1 MDRQT
6 LLAFLL
12 IGFIIVL
19 YPWYMSIVAPTPSP
33 VGSLN
38 QPQQDGVQVD
48 IIESATPDIPAKAST
63 TNSSALLKTINIT
76 TNLYDLDISNKNGG
90 SFTDFKL
97 YDFKDH
103 NNRLVNLIDKDNS
116 NNMAIGFVSVD
127 GDKILLDNNWGVVG
141 SANKLRVDRG
151 QKTLTFKTQF
161 SGQAVTKKYTFY
173 ADSYNIDVDV
183 TFENPS
189 RFISR
194 NQYTVNWNGGMPATE
209 KNLSNDYLFF
219 VGHASLGGE
228 NLGSRPKKGK
238 SSVESQNGST
248 LWSAIKT
255 KYFISAIIPS
265 EPGIAAQVEG
275 ELINDKPI
283 YHTQIT
289 QSTNSANQYTVYLG
303 PLDYNSLRDFNV
315 GLETN
320 VDLGW
325 ALFRPIGQVISW
337 LLTKMYALI
346 PNYGAV
352 VVLFAFLIKLLL
364 NPLTVKTFE
373 STRKMQSLA
382 PEIQKLKEKYKND
395 PQKMSRAQMEL
406 YKNSGANPM
415 GGCLP
420 MLIQMPIL
428 VSIFS
433 IFRSKIEF
441 RGAPFFGWI
450 SDLSVPDTLFE
461 IGGFPINVLPV
472 LMGSTMF
479 IQQKMMAA
487 PNADSQQ
494 KTMMYVMNAFFLVL
508 FYRFPS
514 GLNLYYFVFN
524 LLSILQQKYLIPN
537 PATNAGLPL
546 KK

>member
-19 YPWYMSIVAPTPSP
+19 YPWYMSIVSPPELNTVPPST
-33 VGSLN
+33 
-38 QPQQDGVQVD
+38 QPKELVN
-48 IIESATPDIPAKAST
+48 E
-63 TNSSALLKTINIT
+63 NIT
-76 TNLYDLDISNKNGG
+76 PEKIKSVATKRLDTIPVKSIGVSTNLYDLTISNKNGG
-90 SFTDFKL
+90 AFTNFNL
-97 YDFKDH
+97 YKYQDH
-103 NNRLVNLIDKDNS
+103 NDNLVNLIDNDNS
-116 NNMAIGFVSVD
+116 NNMVIGFVSID
-127 GDKILLDNNWGVVG
+127 GDKIFLDKNW
-141 SANKLRVDRG
+141 SLVDNINSLSVERG
-151 QKTLTFKTQF
+151 QKSLTFKTNF
-161 SGQAVTKKYTFY
+161 SNQTITKKYTFY
-173 ADSYNIDVDV
+173 ADTYNIDVDV
-183 TFENPS
+183 EFESPS
-189 RFISR
+189 QFISR
-194 NQYTVNWNGGMPATE
+194 NQYTLNWNGGMPATE
-209 KNLSNDYLFF
+209 KDLSNDYLFF
-219 VGHASLGGE
+219 EGYASLGGE
-228 NLGSRPKKGK
+228 RMGSKPKKGK
-238 SSVESQNGST
+238 STVENQNGST

-265 EPGIAAQVEG
+265 EPGIGAQVQS
-275 ELINDKPI
+275 ELNNEKPI
-283 YHTQIT
+283 YNTEIT
-289 QSTNSANQYTVYLG
+289 QSSNSNNRFTVYLG
-303 PLDYNSLRDFNV
+303 PLDYDRLSDFNV
-315 GLETN
+315 GLEEN

-337 LLTKMYALI
+337 LLTKMYAII
-346 PNYGAV
+346 PNYGLV
-352 VVLFAFLIKLLL
+352 VVVFAFLIKLLL

-373 STRKMQSLA
+373 STRKMQALA

-406 YKNSGANPM
+406 YKNSGANPL

-428 VSIFS
+428 VSVFS

-450 SDLSVPDTLFE
+450 SDLSVPDTLIS
-461 IGGFPINVLPV
+461 IGSFPINILPV

-479 IQQKMMAA
+479 IQQKMMSA
-487 PNADSQQ
+487 PNADTQQ
-494 KTMMYVMNAFFLVL
+494 KTMMYVMNVFFLFL

-524 LLSILQQKYLIPN
+524 LLTILQQKYLIPK
-537 PATNAGLPL
+537 PALSSSAIPI

>member
-19 YPWYMSIVAPTPSP
+19 YPWYMSIVSPAELNMIPPST
-33 VGSLN
+33 
-38 QPQQDGVQVD
+38 QPKEL
-48 IIESATPDIPAKAST
+48 INE
-63 TNSSALLKTINIT
+63 NIT
-76 TNLYDLDISNKNGG
+76 PEKIKTVTTKKLDSIPVKSIGVSTNLYDLTISNKNGG
-90 SFTDFKL
+90 AFTNFNL
-97 YDFKDH
+97 YKYQDH
-103 NNRLVNLIDKDNS
+103 NDNLVNLIDNDNS
-116 NNMAIGFVSVD
+116 NNMVIGFVSID
-127 GDKILLDNNWGVVG
+127 GDKILLDENW
-141 SANKLRVDRG
+141 SMVDNINSLSVERG
-151 QKTLTFKTQF
+151 QKSLTFKTNF
-161 SGQAVTKKYTFY
+161 SNQTITKKYTFY
-173 ADSYNIDVDV
+173 ADTYNIDVDV
-183 TFENPS
+183 EFENPS
-189 RFISR
+189 QFISR
-194 NQYTVNWNGGMPATE
+194 NQYTLNWNGGMPATE

-219 VGHASLGGE
+219 EGYASLGGE
-228 NLGSRPKKGK
+228 RMGSKPKKGK
-238 SSVESQNGST
+238 SMVENQNGST

-265 EPGIAAQVEG
+265 EPGIGAQVES
-275 ELINDKPI
+275 ELNNEKPI
-283 YHTQIT
+283 YNTEIT
-289 QSTNSANQYTVYLG
+289 QSSNSNNRFTLYLG
-303 PLDYNSLRDFNV
+303 PLDYDSLSDFNV
-315 GLETN
+315 GLEEN

-337 LLTKMYALI
+337 LLTKMYAII
-346 PNYGAV
+346 PNYGLV
-352 VVLFAFLIKLLL
+352 VVVFAFLIKLLL

-373 STRKMQSLA
+373 STRKMQALA

-406 YKNSGANPM
+406 YKNSGANPL

-428 VSIFS
+428 VSVFS

-450 SDLSVPDTLFE
+450 SDLSVPDTLIS
-461 IGGFPINVLPV
+461 IGSFPINILPV

-479 IQQKMMAA
+479 IQQKMMSA
-487 PNADSQQ
+487 PNADTQQ
-494 KTMMYVMNAFFLVL
+494 KTMMYVMNVFFLFL

-524 LLSILQQKYLIPN
+524 LLTILQQKYLIPK
-537 PATNAGLPL
+537 PTLPGSAIPI

>member
-19 YPWYMSIVAPTPSP
+19 YPWYMSIVSPPELNMVPPST
-33 VGSLN
+33 
-38 QPQQDGVQVD
+38 QPKEL
-48 IIESATPDIPAKAST
+48 INE
-63 TNSSALLKTINIT
+63 NIT
-76 TNLYDLDISNKNGG
+76 PEKIKTVATKKLDSIPFKGICVSTNLYDLTISNKNGG
-90 SFTDFKL
+90 AFTNFNL
-97 YDFKDH
+97 YKYQDH
-103 NNRLVNLIDKDNS
+103 NDNLVNLIDNDNS
-116 NNMAIGFVSVD
+116 NNMVIGFVSID
-127 GDKILLDNNWGVVG
+127 GDKILLDENW
-141 SANKLRVDRG
+141 SMVDNISSLSVERG
-151 QKTLTFKTQF
+151 QKSLTFKTNF
-161 SGQAVTKKYTFY
+161 SNQTITKKYTFY
-173 ADSYNIDVDV
+173 ADTYNIDVDV
-183 TFENPS
+183 EFENPS
-189 RFISR
+189 QFISR
-194 NQYTVNWNGGMPATE
+194 NQYTLNWNGGMPATE

-219 VGHASLGGE
+219 EGYASLGGE
-228 NLGSRPKKGK
+228 RMGSKPKKGK
-238 SSVESQNGST
+238 SMVENQNGST

-265 EPGIAAQVEG
+265 EPGIGAQVES
-275 ELINDKPI
+275 ELNNEKPI
-283 YHTQIT
+283 YNTEIT
-289 QSTNSANQYTVYLG
+289 QSSNSNNRFTLYLG
-303 PLDYNSLRDFNV
+303 PLDYDSLSDFNV
-315 GLETN
+315 GLEEN

-337 LLTKMYALI
+337 LLTKMYAII
-346 PNYGAV
+346 PNYGLV
-352 VVLFAFLIKLLL
+352 VVVFAFLIKLLL

-373 STRKMQSLA
+373 STRKMQALA

-406 YKNSGANPM
+406 YKNSGANPL

-428 VSIFS
+428 VSVFS

-450 SDLSVPDTLFE
+450 SDLSVPDTLIS
-461 IGGFPINVLPV
+461 IGSFPINILPV

-479 IQQKMMAA
+479 IQQKMMSA
-487 PNADSQQ
+487 PNADTQQ
-494 KTMMYVMNAFFLVL
+494 KTMMYVMNVFFLFL

-524 LLSILQQKYLIPN
+524 LLTILQQKYLIPK
-537 PATNAGLPL
+537 PTLTGSAIPI

>member
-48 IIESATPDIPAKAST
+48 IIESATPDIPAKATT
-63 TNSSALLKTINIT
+63 TNSSAPLKTINIT

-141 SANKLRVDRG
+141 NTNKLRVDRG

-161 SGQAVTKKYTFY
+161 SGQAVTKQYTFY

-189 RFISR
+189 RIISR

-537 PATNAGLPL
+537 PATDAGLPL

>member
-19 YPWYMSIVAPTPSP
+19 YPWYMSIVSPPELNMVPPST
-33 VGSLN
+33 
-38 QPQQDGVQVD
+38 QPKELVN
-48 IIESATPDIPAKAST
+48 E
-63 TNSSALLKTINIT
+63 NIT
-76 TNLYDLDISNKNGG
+76 PEKIKSVATKRLDTIPVKSIGVSTNLYDLTISNKNGG
-90 SFTDFKL
+90 AFTNFNL
-97 YDFKDH
+97 YKYQDH
-103 NNRLVNLIDKDNS
+103 NDNLVNLIDNDNS
-116 NNMAIGFVSVD
+116 NNMVIGFVSID
-127 GDKILLDNNWGVVG
+127 GDKIFLDKNW
-141 SANKLRVDRG
+141 SLVDNINSLSVERG
-151 QKTLTFKTQF
+151 QKSLTFKTNF
-161 SGQAVTKKYTFY
+161 SNQTITKKYTFY
-173 ADSYNIDVDV
+173 ADTYNIDVDV
-183 TFENPS
+183 EFVNPS
-189 RFISR
+189 QFISR
-194 NQYTVNWNGGMPATE
+194 NQYTLNWNGGMPATE
-209 KNLSNDYLFF
+209 KDLSNDYLFF
-219 VGHASLGGE
+219 EGYASLGGE
-228 NLGSRPKKGK
+228 RMGSKPKKGK
-238 SSVESQNGST
+238 STVENQNGST

-265 EPGIAAQVEG
+265 EPGIGAQVQS
-275 ELINDKPI
+275 ELNNEKPI
-283 YHTQIT
+283 YNTEIT
-289 QSTNSANQYTVYLG
+289 QSSNSNNRFTVYLG
-303 PLDYNSLRDFNV
+303 PLDYDRLSDFNV
-315 GLETN
+315 GLEEN

-337 LLTKMYALI
+337 LLTKMYAII
-346 PNYGAV
+346 PNYGLV
-352 VVLFAFLIKLLL
+352 VVVFAFLIKLLL

-373 STRKMQSLA
+373 STRKMQALA

-406 YKNSGANPM
+406 YKNSGANPL

-428 VSIFS
+428 VSVFS

-450 SDLSVPDTLFE
+450 SDLSVPDTLIS
-461 IGGFPINVLPV
+461 IGSFPINILPV

-479 IQQKMMAA
+479 IQQKMMSA
-487 PNADSQQ
+487 PNADTQQ
-494 KTMMYVMNAFFLVL
+494 KTMMYVMNVFFLFL

-524 LLSILQQKYLIPN
+524 LLTILQQKYLIPK
-537 PATNAGLPL
+537 PALSSSAIPI

>member
-19 YPWYMSIVAPTPSP
+19 YPWYMSIVSPPELNMVPPST
-33 VGSLN
+33 
-38 QPQQDGVQVD
+38 QPKEL
-48 IIESATPDIPAKAST
+48 INE
-63 TNSSALLKTINIT
+63 NIT
-76 TNLYDLDISNKNGG
+76 PEKIKTVATKKLDSIPVKSIGVSTNLYDLTISNKNGG
-90 SFTDFKL
+90 AFTNFNL
-97 YDFKDH
+97 YKYQDH
-103 NNRLVNLIDKDNS
+103 NDNLVNLIDNDNS
-116 NNMAIGFVSVD
+116 NNMVIGFVSID
-127 GDKILLDNNWGVVG
+127 GDRVLLDENW
-141 SANKLRVDRG
+141 SMVDNINSLNVERG
-151 QKTLTFKTQF
+151 QKSLTFKTNF
-161 SGQAVTKKYTFY
+161 SNQTITKKYTFY
-173 ADSYNIDVDV
+173 ADTYNIDVDV
-183 TFENPS
+183 EFENPS
-189 RFISR
+189 QFISR
-194 NQYTVNWNGGMPATE
+194 NQYTLNWNGGMPATE

-219 VGHASLGGE
+219 EGYASLGGE
-228 NLGSRPKKGK
+228 RMGSKPKKGK
-238 SSVESQNGST
+238 STVENQNGST

-265 EPGIAAQVEG
+265 EPGIGAQVES
-275 ELINDKPI
+275 ELNNEKPI
-283 YHTQIT
+283 YNTEIT
-289 QSTNSANQYTVYLG
+289 QSSNSNNRFTLYLG
-303 PLDYNSLRDFNV
+303 PLDYDSLSDFNV
-315 GLETN
+315 GLEEN

-337 LLTKMYALI
+337 LLTKMYAII
-346 PNYGAV
+346 PNYGLV
-352 VVLFAFLIKLLL
+352 VVVFAFLIKLLL

-373 STRKMQSLA
+373 STRKMQALA

-406 YKNSGANPM
+406 YKNSGANPL

-428 VSIFS
+428 VSVFS

-450 SDLSVPDTLFE
+450 SDLSVPDTLIS
-461 IGGFPINVLPV
+461 IGSFPINILPV

-479 IQQKMMAA
+479 IQQKMMSA
-487 PNADSQQ
+487 PNADTQQ
-494 KTMMYVMNAFFLVL
+494 KTMMYVMNVFFLFL

-514 GLNLYYFVFN
+514 GLNLYYFIFN
-524 LLSILQQKYLIPN
+524 LLTILQQKYLMPKPALSGSAIPI
-537 PATNAGLPL
+537 

>member
-19 YPWYMSIVAPTPSP
+19 YPWYMSIVSPPELNMVPPST
-33 VGSLN
+33 
-38 QPQQDGVQVD
+38 QPKELVN
-48 IIESATPDIPAKAST
+48 E
-63 TNSSALLKTINIT
+63 NIT
-76 TNLYDLDISNKNGG
+76 PEKIKSVATKRLDTIPVKSIGVSTNLYDLTISNKNGG
-90 SFTDFKL
+90 AFTNFNL
-97 YDFKDH
+97 YKYQDH
-103 NNRLVNLIDKDNS
+103 NDNLVNLIDNDNS
-116 NNMAIGFVSVD
+116 NNMVIGFVSID
-127 GDKILLDNNWGVVG
+127 GDKIFLDKNW
-141 SANKLRVDRG
+141 SIVDNINSLSVERG
-151 QKTLTFKTQF
+151 QKSLTFKTNF
-161 SGQAVTKKYTFY
+161 SNQTITKKYTFY
-173 ADSYNIDVDV
+173 ADTYNIDVDV
-183 TFENPS
+183 EFENPS
-189 RFISR
+189 QFISR
-194 NQYTVNWNGGMPATE
+194 NQYTLNWNGGMPATE
-209 KNLSNDYLFF
+209 KDLSNDYLFF
-219 VGHASLGGE
+219 EGYASLGGE
-228 NLGSRPKKGK
+228 RMGSKPKKGK
-238 SSVESQNGST
+238 STVENQNGST

-265 EPGIAAQVEG
+265 EPGIGAQVQS
-275 ELINDKPI
+275 ELINEKPI
-283 YHTQIT
+283 YNTEIT
-289 QSTNSANQYTVYLG
+289 QSSNSNNRFTVYLG
-303 PLDYNSLRDFNV
+303 PLDYDSLSDFNV
-315 GLETN
+315 GLEEN

-337 LLTKMYALI
+337 LLTKMYAII
-346 PNYGAV
+346 PNYGLV
-352 VVLFAFLIKLLL
+352 VVVFAFLIKLLL

-373 STRKMQSLA
+373 STRKMQALA

-406 YKNSGANPM
+406 YKNSGANPL

-428 VSIFS
+428 VSVFS

-450 SDLSVPDTLFE
+450 SDLSVPDTLIS
-461 IGGFPINVLPV
+461 IGSFPINILPV

-479 IQQKMMAA
+479 IQQKMMSA
-487 PNADSQQ
+487 PNADTQQ
-494 KTMMYVMNAFFLVL
+494 KTMMYVMNVFFLFL

-524 LLSILQQKYLIPN
+524 LLTILQQKYLIPK
-537 PATNAGLPL
+537 PTLSGSAIPI

>member
-19 YPWYMSIVAPTPSP
+19 YPWYMSIVSPPELNMVPPST
-33 VGSLN
+33 
-38 QPQQDGVQVD
+38 QPKELVN
-48 IIESATPDIPAKAST
+48 E
-63 TNSSALLKTINIT
+63 NIT
-76 TNLYDLDISNKNGG
+76 PEKIKTVATKKLDTIPVKSIGVSTNLYELTISNKNGG
-90 SFTDFKL
+90 AFTNFNL
-97 YDFKDH
+97 YKYQDH
-103 NNRLVNLIDKDNS
+103 NDNLVNLIDNDNS
-116 NNMAIGFVSVD
+116 NNMVIGFVSID
-127 GDKILLDNNWGVVG
+127 GDKIFLDKNW
-141 SANKLRVDRG
+141 SLVDNINSLSVERG
-151 QKTLTFKTQF
+151 QKSLTFKTNF
-161 SGQAVTKKYTFY
+161 SNQTITKKYTFY
-173 ADSYNIDVDV
+173 ADTYNIDIDV
-183 TFENPS
+183 EFENPS

-194 NQYTVNWNGGMPATE
+194 NQYTLNWNGGMPATE
-209 KNLSNDYLFF
+209 KDLSNDYLFF
-219 VGHASLGGE
+219 EGYASLGGE
-228 NLGSRPKKGK
+228 RMGSKPKKGK
-238 SSVESQNGST
+238 STVENQNGST

-265 EPGIAAQVEG
+265 EPGIGAQVQS
-275 ELINDKPI
+275 ELNNEKPI
-283 YHTQIT
+283 YNTEIT
-289 QSTNSANQYTVYLG
+289 QSSNSNNRFTVYLG
-303 PLDYNSLRDFNV
+303 PLDYDSLSDFNV
-315 GLETN
+315 GLEEN

-337 LLTKMYALI
+337 LLTKMYAII
-346 PNYGAV
+346 PNYGLV
-352 VVLFAFLIKLLL
+352 VVVFAFLIKLLL

-373 STRKMQSLA
+373 STRKMQALA

-406 YKNSGANPM
+406 YKNSGANPL

-428 VSIFS
+428 VSVFS

-450 SDLSVPDTLFE
+450 SDLSVPDTLIS
-461 IGGFPINVLPV
+461 IGSFPINILPV
-472 LMGSTMF
+472 LMGATMF
-479 IQQKMMAA
+479 IQQKMMSA
-487 PNADSQQ
+487 PNADTQQ
-494 KTMMYVMNAFFLVL
+494 KTMMYVMNVFFLFL

-524 LLSILQQKYLIPN
+524 LLTILQQKYLIPK
-537 PATNAGLPL
+537 PALSSSAIPI

>member
-19 YPWYMSIVAPTPSP
+19 YPWYMGIVSPPELNMVPPST
-33 VGSLN
+33 
-38 QPQQDGVQVD
+38 QPKELVN
-48 IIESATPDIPAKAST
+48 E
-63 TNSSALLKTINIT
+63 NIT
-76 TNLYDLDISNKNGG
+76 PKKIKSVATKRLDTIPVKSIGVSTNLYELTISNKNGG
-90 SFTDFKL
+90 AFTNFNL
-97 YDFKDH
+97 YKYQDH
-103 NNRLVNLIDKDNS
+103 NDNLVNLIDNDNS
-116 NNMAIGFVSVD
+116 NNMVIGFVSID
-127 GDKILLDNNWGVVG
+127 GDKIFLDKNW
-141 SANKLRVDRG
+141 SIVDNINSLSVERG
-151 QKTLTFKTQF
+151 QKSLTFKTNF
-161 SGQAVTKKYTFY
+161 SNQTITKKYTFY
-173 ADSYNIDVDV
+173 ADTYNIDVDV
-183 TFENPS
+183 EFESPS
-189 RFISR
+189 QFISR
-194 NQYTVNWNGGMPATE
+194 NQYTLNWNGGMPATE
-209 KNLSNDYLFF
+209 KDLSNDYLFF
-219 VGHASLGGE
+219 EGYASLGGE
-228 NLGSRPKKGK
+228 RMGSKPKKGK
-238 SSVESQNGST
+238 STVENQNGST

-265 EPGIAAQVEG
+265 EPGIGAQVQS
-275 ELINDKPI
+275 ELNNEKPI
-283 YHTQIT
+283 YNTEIT
-289 QSTNSANQYTVYLG
+289 QSSNSNNRFTVYLG
-303 PLDYNSLRDFNV
+303 PLDYDSLSDFNV
-315 GLETN
+315 GLEEN

-337 LLTKMYALI
+337 LLTKMYAII
-346 PNYGAV
+346 PNYGLV
-352 VVLFAFLIKLLL
+352 VVVFAFLIKLLL

-373 STRKMQSLA
+373 STRKMQALA

-406 YKNSGANPM
+406 YKNSGANPL

-428 VSIFS
+428 VSVFS

-450 SDLSVPDTLFE
+450 SDLSVPDTLIS
-461 IGGFPINVLPV
+461 IGSFPINILPV

-479 IQQKMMAA
+479 IQQKMMSA
-487 PNADSQQ
+487 PNADTQQ
-494 KTMMYVMNAFFLVL
+494 KTMMYVMNVFFLFL

-524 LLSILQQKYLIPN
+524 LLTILQQKYLIPK
-537 PATNAGLPL
+537 PALSSSAIPI

>member
-19 YPWYMSIVAPTPSP
+19 YPWYMSIVSPPELNMVPPST
-33 VGSLN
+33 
-38 QPQQDGVQVD
+38 QPKEL
-48 IIESATPDIPAKAST
+48 INE
-63 TNSSALLKTINIT
+63 NIT
-76 TNLYDLDISNKNGG
+76 PEKIKTVATKKLDSIPVKSIGVSTNLYDLTISNKNGG
-90 SFTDFKL
+90 AFTNFNL
-97 YDFKDH
+97 YKYQDH
-103 NNRLVNLIDKDNS
+103 NDNLVNLIDNDNS
-116 NNMAIGFVSVD
+116 NNMVIGFVSID
-127 GDKILLDNNWGVVG
+127 GDKILLDENW
-141 SANKLRVDRG
+141 SMVDNISSLSVERG
-151 QKTLTFKTQF
+151 QKSLTFKTNF
-161 SGQAVTKKYTFY
+161 SNQTITKKYTFY
-173 ADSYNIDVDV
+173 ADTYNIDVDV
-183 TFENPS
+183 EFENPS
-189 RFISR
+189 QFISR
-194 NQYTVNWNGGMPATE
+194 NQYTLNWNGGMPATE

-219 VGHASLGGE
+219 EGYASLGGE
-228 NLGSRPKKGK
+228 RMGSKPKKGK
-238 SSVESQNGST
+238 STVENQNGST

-265 EPGIAAQVEG
+265 EPGIGAQVES
-275 ELINDKPI
+275 ELNNEKPI
-283 YHTQIT
+283 YNTEIT
-289 QSTNSANQYTVYLG
+289 QSSNSNNRFTLYLG
-303 PLDYNSLRDFNV
+303 PLDYDSLSDFNV
-315 GLETN
+315 GLEEN

-337 LLTKMYALI
+337 LLTKMYAII
-346 PNYGAV
+346 PNYGLV
-352 VVLFAFLIKLLL
+352 VVVFAFLIKLLL

-373 STRKMQSLA
+373 STRKMQALA

-406 YKNSGANPM
+406 YKNSGANPL

-428 VSIFS
+428 VSVFS

-450 SDLSVPDTLFE
+450 SDLSVPDTLIS
-461 IGGFPINVLPV
+461 IGSFPINILPV

-479 IQQKMMAA
+479 IQQKMMSA
-487 PNADSQQ
+487 PNADTQQ
-494 KTMMYVMNAFFLVL
+494 KTMMYVMNVFFLFL

-524 LLSILQQKYLIPN
+524 LLTILQQKYLIPK
-537 PATNAGLPL
+537 PTLPGSAIPI

>member
-19 YPWYMSIVAPTPSP
+19 YPWYMSIVSPPELNMVPPST
-33 VGSLN
+33 
-38 QPQQDGVQVD
+38 QPKELVN
-48 IIESATPDIPAKAST
+48 E
-63 TNSSALLKTINIT
+63 NIT
-76 TNLYDLDISNKNGG
+76 PEKIKTVTTKKLDSIPVKSIGVSTNLYDLTISNKNGG
-90 SFTDFKL
+90 AFTNFNL
-97 YDFKDH
+97 YKYQDH
-103 NNRLVNLIDKDNS
+103 NDNLVNLIDNDNS
-116 NNMAIGFVSVD
+116 NNMVIGFVSID
-127 GDKILLDNNWGVVG
+127 GDKILLDENW
-141 SANKLRVDRG
+141 SMVDNISSLSVERG
-151 QKTLTFKTQF
+151 QKSLTFKTNF
-161 SGQAVTKKYTFY
+161 SNQTITKKYTFY
-173 ADSYNIDVDV
+173 ADTYNIDVDV
-183 TFENPS
+183 EFENPS
-189 RFISR
+189 QFISR
-194 NQYTVNWNGGMPATE
+194 NQYTLNWNGGMPATE

-219 VGHASLGGE
+219 EGYASLGGE
-228 NLGSRPKKGK
+228 RMGSKPKKGK
-238 SSVESQNGST
+238 STVENQNGST

-265 EPGIAAQVEG
+265 EPGIGAQVQS
-275 ELINDKPI
+275 ELNNEKPI
-283 YHTQIT
+283 YNTEIT
-289 QSTNSANQYTVYLG
+289 QSSNSNNRFTLYLG
-303 PLDYNSLRDFNV
+303 PLDYDSLSDFNV
-315 GLETN
+315 GLEEN

-337 LLTKMYALI
+337 LLTKMYAII
-346 PNYGAV
+346 PNYGLV
-352 VVLFAFLIKLLL
+352 VIVFAFLIKLLL

-373 STRKMQSLA
+373 STRKMQALA

-395 PQKMSRAQMEL
+395 PQTMSRAQMEL
-406 YKNSGANPM
+406 YKNSGANPL

-428 VSIFS
+428 VSVFS

-450 SDLSVPDTLFE
+450 SDLSVPDTLIS
-461 IGGFPINVLPV
+461 IGSFPINILPV

-479 IQQKMMAA
+479 IQQKMMSA
-487 PNADSQQ
+487 PNADTQQ
-494 KTMMYVMNAFFLVL
+494 KTMMYVMNVFFLFL

-524 LLSILQQKYLIPN
+524 LLTILQQKYLIPK
-537 PATNAGLPL
+537 PTLSSSAVPI

>member
-19 YPWYMSIVAPTPSP
+19 YPWYMSIVSPPELNMVPPSTQPKELINENIIPEKIKTVTTKKLDSIP
-33 VGSLN
+33 VKSI
-38 QPQQDGVQVD
+38 GV
-48 IIESATPDIPAKAST
+48 S
-63 TNSSALLKTINIT
+63 
-76 TNLYDLDISNKNGG
+76 TNLYDLPISNKNGG
-90 SFTDFKL
+90 AFTNFNL
-97 YDFKDH
+97 YKYQDH
-103 NNRLVNLIDKDNS
+103 NDNLVNLIDNDNS
-116 NNMAIGFVSVD
+116 NNMVIGFVSID
-127 GDKILLDNNWGVVG
+127 GDKILLDENW
-141 SANKLRVDRG
+141 SMVDNISSLNVERG
-151 QKTLTFKTQF
+151 QKSLTFKTNF
-161 SGQAVTKKYTFY
+161 SNQTITKKYTFY
-173 ADSYNIDVDV
+173 ADTYNIDVDV
-183 TFENPS
+183 EFENPS
-189 RFISR
+189 QFISR
-194 NQYTVNWNGGMPATE
+194 NQYTLNWNGGMPATE

-219 VGHASLGGE
+219 EGYASLGGE
-228 NLGSRPKKGK
+228 RMGSKPKKGK
-238 SSVESQNGST
+238 STVENQNGST

-265 EPGIAAQVEG
+265 EPGIGAQVES
-275 ELINDKPI
+275 ELNNEKPI
-283 YHTQIT
+283 YNTEIT
-289 QSTNSANQYTVYLG
+289 QSSNSNNRFTLYLG
-303 PLDYNSLRDFNV
+303 PLDYDSLSDFNV
-315 GLETN
+315 GLEEN

-337 LLTKMYALI
+337 LLTKMYAII
-346 PNYGAV
+346 PNYGLV
-352 VVLFAFLIKLLL
+352 VVVFAFLIKLLL

-373 STRKMQSLA
+373 STRKMQALA

-406 YKNSGANPM
+406 YKNSGANPL

-428 VSIFS
+428 VSVFS

-450 SDLSVPDTLFE
+450 SDLSVPDTLIS
-461 IGGFPINVLPV
+461 IGSFPINILPV

-479 IQQKMMAA
+479 IQQKMMSA
-487 PNADSQQ
+487 PNADTQQ
-494 KTMMYVMNAFFLVL
+494 KTMMYVMNVFFLFL

-524 LLSILQQKYLIPN
+524 LLTILQQKYLIPK
-537 PATNAGLPL
+537 PTLPGSAIPI

>member
-19 YPWYMSIVAPTPSP
+19 YPWYMSIVSPPELNMVPPST
-33 VGSLN
+33 
-38 QPQQDGVQVD
+38 QPKEL
-48 IIESATPDIPAKAST
+48 INE
-63 TNSSALLKTINIT
+63 NIT
-76 TNLYDLDISNKNGG
+76 PEKIKTVATKKLDSIPVKSIGVSTNLYDLTISNKNGG
-90 SFTDFKL
+90 AFTNFNL
-97 YDFKDH
+97 YKYQDH
-103 NNRLVNLIDKDNS
+103 NDNLVNLIDNDNS
-116 NNMAIGFVSVD
+116 NNMVIGFVSVD
-127 GDKILLDNNWGVVG
+127 GDKILLDENW
-141 SANKLRVDRG
+141 SMVDNISSLSVERG
-151 QKTLTFKTQF
+151 QKYLTFKTNF
-161 SGQAVTKKYTFY
+161 SNQTITKKYTFY
-173 ADSYNIDVDV
+173 ADTYNIDVDV
-183 TFENPS
+183 EFENPS
-189 RFISR
+189 QFISR
-194 NQYTVNWNGGMPATE
+194 NQYTLNWNGGMPATE

-219 VGHASLGGE
+219 EGYASLGGE
-228 NLGSRPKKGK
+228 RMGSKPKKGK
-238 SSVESQNGST
+238 STVESQNGST

-255 KYFISAIIPS
+255 KYFISAIIPN
-265 EPGIAAQVEG
+265 EPGIGAQVES
-275 ELINDKPI
+275 ELNNEKPI
-283 YHTQIT
+283 YNTEIT
-289 QSTNSANQYTVYLG
+289 QSSNSNNRFTLYLG
-303 PLDYNSLRDFNV
+303 PLDYDSLSDFNV
-315 GLETN
+315 GLEEN

-337 LLTKMYALI
+337 LLTKMYAII
-346 PNYGAV
+346 PNYGLV
-352 VVLFAFLIKLLL
+352 VVVFAFLIKLLL

-373 STRKMQSLA
+373 STRKMQALA

-406 YKNSGANPM
+406 YKNSGANPL

-428 VSIFS
+428 VSVFS

-450 SDLSVPDTLFE
+450 SDLSVPDTLIS
-461 IGGFPINVLPV
+461 IGSFPINILPV

-479 IQQKMMAA
+479 IQQKMMSA
-487 PNADSQQ
+487 PNADTQQ
-494 KTMMYVMNAFFLVL
+494 KTMMYVMNVFFLFL

-524 LLSILQQKYLIPN
+524 LLTILQQKYLIPK
-537 PATNAGLPL
+537 PTLPGSAIPI

>member
-19 YPWYMSIVAPTPSP
+19 YPWYMSIVSPPELNMVPPSTQPKELINENINPEKIKTVATKKLDTIP
-33 VGSLN
+33 VKSI
-38 QPQQDGVQVD
+38 GV
-48 IIESATPDIPAKAST
+48 S
-63 TNSSALLKTINIT
+63 
-76 TNLYDLDISNKNGG
+76 TNLYELTISNKNGG
-90 SFTDFKL
+90 AFTNFNL
-97 YDFKDH
+97 YKYQDH
-103 NNRLVNLIDKDNS
+103 NDNLVNLIDNDNS
-116 NNMAIGFVSVD
+116 NNMVIGFVSID
-127 GDKILLDNNWGVVG
+127 GDKILLDENW
-141 SANKLRVDRG
+141 SMVDNINSLSVERG
-151 QKTLTFKTQF
+151 QKSLTFKTNF
-161 SGQAVTKKYTFY
+161 SNQTITKKYTFY
-173 ADSYNIDVDV
+173 ADTYNIDVEV
-183 TFENPS
+183 EFENPS
-189 RFISR
+189 KFISR
-194 NQYTVNWNGGMPATE
+194 NQYTLNWNGGMPPTE
-209 KNLSNDYLFF
+209 KDLSNDYLFF
-219 VGHASLGGE
+219 EGYASLGGE
-228 NLGSRPKKGK
+228 RMGSKPKKGK
-238 SSVESQNGST
+238 STVENQNGST

-265 EPGIAAQVEG
+265 EPGIGAQVQS
-275 ELINDKPI
+275 ELNNEKPI
-283 YHTQIT
+283 YNTEIT
-289 QSTNSANQYTVYLG
+289 QSSNSNNRFTVYLG
-303 PLDYNSLRDFNV
+303 PLDYDRLSDFNV
-315 GLETN
+315 GLEEN

-337 LLTKMYALI
+337 LLTKMYAII
-346 PNYGAV
+346 PNYGLV
-352 VVLFAFLIKLLL
+352 VVVFAFLIKLLL

-373 STRKMQSLA
+373 STRKMQALA

-406 YKNSGANPM
+406 YKNSGANPL

-428 VSIFS
+428 VSVFS

-450 SDLSVPDTLFE
+450 SDLSVPDTLIS
-461 IGGFPINVLPV
+461 IGSFPINILPV

-479 IQQKMMAA
+479 IQQKMMSA
-487 PNADSQQ
+487 PNADTQQ
-494 KTMMYVMNAFFLVL
+494 KTMMYVMNVFFLFL

-524 LLSILQQKYLIPN
+524 LLTILQQKYLIPK
-537 PATNAGLPL
+537 PALSSSAVPI